1 LVFFCAPAKDE
12 NGKIHI
18 VPMKLPK
25 CITSGS
31 AGKKDMEQSSSV
43 KRKFIP
49 IGRHILTPGDFEGS
63 PKNLLKKRK
72 IDKPVCKELFKVPQS
87 KKDKRFSSLS
97 RRSSIANNFSTNKI
111 NSKKINVVKKSH
123 VFNGDTPLV
132 DVDEAEK
139 FLTKRLMQKPVVLFP
154 ITSIQEDSQAELAAD
169 TPPKI
174 LLNDETQHT
183 PTSGDSLSE
192 REFLHLEKIL
202 ASARKLN
209 NISESASP
217 MSSMCALL
225 ENTRL
230 TNSGKKHKNHSD
242 PVFSEILN
250 LIKQDEE
257 QFQLLKQQFECYQVQ
272 RQSGLNRI
280 AELLNEINENKENT
294 NRRSIRIAAQGS
306 AKSKILVSPVIS
318 KSIDL
323 RKSTLNKNLS
333 KNLEV

>member
-1 LVFFCAPAKDE
+1 
-12 NGKIHI
+12 
-18 VPMKLPK
+18 
-25 CITSGS
+25 
-31 AGKKDMEQSSSV
+31 
-43 KRKFIP
+43 
-49 IGRHILTPGDFEGS
+49 
-63 PKNLLKKRK
+63 
-72 IDKPVCKELFKVPQS
+72 
-87 KKDKRFSSLS
+87 
-97 RRSSIANNFSTNKI
+97 
-111 NSKKINVVKKSH
+111 
-123 VFNGDTPLV
+123 LV

-174 LLNDETQHT
+174 LLNETQHT

-202 ASARKLN
+202 VSARKLN
-209 NISESASP
+209 NISKSPSP

-242 PVFSEILN
+242 TVFSEILI

-257 QFQLLKQQFECYQVQ
+257 QFQLLKQQFECYQEQ

-280 AELLNEINENKENT
+280 AEFLNEINENKENT
-294 NRRSIRIAAQGS
+294 NIRSSRIAAQGS

-318 KSIDL
+318 KGIDL
-323 RKSTLNKNLS
+323 PH
-333 KNLEV
+333 

>member
-1 LVFFCAPAKDE
+1 
-12 NGKIHI
+12 
-18 VPMKLPK
+18 
-25 CITSGS
+25 
-31 AGKKDMEQSSSV
+31 
-43 KRKFIP
+43 
-49 IGRHILTPGDFEGS
+49 
-63 PKNLLKKRK
+63 
-72 IDKPVCKELFKVPQS
+72 
-87 KKDKRFSSLS
+87 
-97 RRSSIANNFSTNKI
+97 
-111 NSKKINVVKKSH
+111 
-123 VFNGDTPLV
+123 LV

-209 NISESASP
+209 NMSESASP

-242 PVFSEILN
+242 TVFSEILN
-250 LIKQDEE
+250 LIKQDE

-272 RQSGLNRI
+272 RPSGLNRI
-280 AELLNEINENKENT
+280 AEFLNEINENKEK
-294 NRRSIRIAAQGS
+294 
-306 AKSKILVSPVIS
+306 KSKILVSPVIS
-318 KSIDL
+318 KGIDL
-323 RKSTLNKNLS
+323 PHLIKISQRI
-333 KNLEV
+333 

>member
-1 LVFFCAPAKDE
+1 
-12 NGKIHI
+12 
-18 VPMKLPK
+18 
-25 CITSGS
+25 
-31 AGKKDMEQSSSV
+31 
-43 KRKFIP
+43 
-49 IGRHILTPGDFEGS
+49 
-63 PKNLLKKRK
+63 
-72 IDKPVCKELFKVPQS
+72 
-87 KKDKRFSSLS
+87 
-97 RRSSIANNFSTNKI
+97 
-111 NSKKINVVKKSH
+111 
-123 VFNGDTPLV
+123 LV

-209 NISESASP
+209 NMSESASP

-242 PVFSEILN
+242 TVFREILN
-250 LIKQDEE
+250 LIKQDE

-272 RQSGLNRI
+272 RPSGLNRI
-280 AELLNEINENKENT
+280 AEFLNEINENKENT
-294 NRRSIRIAAQGS
+294 NRRSSRIAAQES

-318 KSIDL
+318 KGIDL
-323 RKSTLNKNLS
+323 PHLIKICQRI
-333 KNLEV
+333 